1 MDVVVASVNIGG
13 GIGIEVCGMWVKGF
27 MVGMEVGIVL
37 GGEGIG
43 EGGICISGVGDL
55 GGVLPLG
62 ESSESE
68 LSPSDSLEEEAIISF
83 LFG

>member
-13 GIGIEVCGMWVKGF
+13 GIGIEVFGMWVKGF

-43 EGGICISGVGDL
+43 EGGI
-55 GGVLPLG
+55 
-62 ESSESE
+62 
-68 LSPSDSLEEEAIISF
+68 
-83 LFG
+83 